1 MATANA
7 VLTTGRAMAS
17 GGPVGKCEMAN
28 GVRRG
33 APAMANAVR
42 TDRGMENVVPKV
54 LAMAN
59 GARMVRG
66 TGIADLKGRAM
77 VSVARTVRVMANGA
91 RTGLVTGNV
100 VPTTARATASGVR
113 GRRDRGL
120 PCSGCWTPITT
131 AGSLARNFAT
141 LPSTSVGST
150 GMTMVRSI
158 WPKRSARPPET
169 GEWEGQKDSVLARTA
184 TVRGPKE
191 SGVLMGTV
199 RALKANVVPMAT
211 VLVPKESVVRTAIVR
226 VPKGSDVRM
235 EIVLALKRTVGPTAT
250 VRVQRVSV
258 VRMAIG
264 HEGKEIVVPMAI
276 GLVLKATVP
285 AVKGIVLAPGEAR
298 GSSSI
303 RLTGTA
309 TEGSRKR
316 KLPHG

>member
-1 MATANA
+1 VARANA
-7 VLTTGRAMAS
+7 VLTTGRGMES

-28 GVRRG
+28 GVPKG

-42 TDRGMENVVPKV
+42 TDRGMESVVPMV

-66 TGIADLKGRAM
+66 TGIADLKGR
-77 VSVARTVRVMANGA
+77 VMANGA
-91 RTGLVTGNV
+91 RTGLVTENV
-100 VPTTARATASGVR
+100 VPTTDRATASGVR

-141 LPSTSVGST
+141 PRSTSVGST

-169 GEWEGQKDSVLARTA
+169 GEWEGRRDSVLARTA

-199 RALKANVVPMAT
+199 RALKENVVPMAT
-211 VLVPKESVVRTAIVR
+211 VLVPKESVVRTEIVR

-235 EIVLALKRTVGPTAT
+235 EIVLALKRTVVPTA
-250 VRVQRVSV
+250 SV
-258 VRMAIG
+258 VRMVIG
-264 HEGKEIVVPMAI
+264 REEKEIARVPKEMVGPMAI
-276 GLVLKATVP
+276 VLVRKATVP
-285 AVKGIVLAPGEAR
+285 AAKGIVLAPGEAK

-316 KLPHG
+316 RLPHG

>member
-7 VLTTGRAMAS
+7 VLTTGRATAS
-17 GGPVGKCEMAN
+17 GGPVGKCE
-28 GVRRG
+28 
-33 APAMANAVR
+33 MANAVR

-66 TGIADLKGRAM
+66 TGIADRKGRAM

-100 VPTTARATASGVR
+100 VPTTGRATASGVR

-131 AGSLARNFAT
+131 AGSLAKNFAM
-141 LPSTSVGST
+141 PRSTSVGST

-169 GEWEGQKDSVLARTA
+169 GAWEGRRDSVLARTA

-199 RALKANVVPMAT
+199 RALKENGALMVT
-211 VLVPKESVVRTAIVR
+211 VR
-226 VPKGSDVRM
+226 VLKENGVLMVTVRVLRESGVRM
-235 EIVLALKRTVGPTAT
+235 VIGLALKRTVGPTAT
-250 VRVQRVSV
+250 VRVPRVSV
-258 VRMAIG
+258 VRMVIG
-264 HEGKEIVVPMAI
+264 REEKEIARVPKEIVGPMVIVRVRKAI
-276 GLVLKATVP
+276 VRA
-285 AVKGIVLAPGEAR
+285 AKGIVLAPGEAR

-303 RLTGTA
+303 RSTGTA